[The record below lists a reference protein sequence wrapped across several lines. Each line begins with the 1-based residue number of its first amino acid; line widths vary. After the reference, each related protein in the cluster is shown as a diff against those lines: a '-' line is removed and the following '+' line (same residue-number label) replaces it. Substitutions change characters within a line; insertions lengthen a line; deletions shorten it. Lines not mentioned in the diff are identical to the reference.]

1 LKIRTRSSWM
11 PYALLL
17 MLVSVV
23 PVSAQGSRAPAKGDM
38 GLALA
43 MQGEASRAESV
54 FVSMLS
60 HTRGDSR
67 ALNGLGNLR
76 LLRGDVGVAMAF
88 YDRALRGDS
97 TDAGIHLNRAT
108 ALMLMGDE
116 VRAREAARTAIQLAG
131 SLSAAQALLGLSPES
146 GQVSRAADKSALI
159 SKDEIRALLSS
170 AAKAVPTDTGG
181 RTGAGGTQLAKKR
194 APQWRSAGPR
204 AADPTDNSSSSSL
217 LYWKQ

>member
-1 LKIRTRSSWM
+1 MKTRTFSSWM
-11 PYALLL
+11 LCALLFS
-17 MLVSVV
+17 LVSATQVA
-23 PVSAQGSRAPAKGDM
+23 AQGNHAQVKGDM

-159 SKDEIRALLSS
+159 SKDEIRALLRS
-170 AAKAVPTDTGG
+170 AASAVPSDTGHSA
-181 RTGAGGTQLAKKR
+181 AGGSPAARRR